1 MTCIIQ
7 IVVGILIGA
16 AGFHH
21 ISENPAPGISA
32 LFLAGFLVMT
42 GLEKLLTRQRQK
54 PEIGSS

>member
-7 IVVGILIGA
+7 IVMGILIGG

-21 ISENPAPGISA
+21 IAENPVPGISA

-42 GLEKLLTRQRQK
+42 GLEKLITRQRQK
-54 PEIGSS
+54 PEVGSS